1 MVKPIVLIT
10 GATGFIGFRTLVILL
25 RSDYC
30 VRIAI
35 RRPDQEIKIRNAP
48 SIQPFLEQ
56 VTFIVVPDNT
66 ISGAYDTAVTGV
78 NFVIHVASPVP
89 PKLNI
94 QDNTAQGKSW
104 RELFY
109 GPAVKGTTE
118 LLDAVAKA
126 PSVQRVAITSSGNV
140 LASVVGEL
148 ASSSSATRR
157 CPSEDEVALIQ
168 NAGQAYKTSKI
179 LAITAARDTVA
190 RHRANGVHHFDVFY
204 VCPGYVQG
212 AHELCDNVEDYF
224 LTTSGGTLNLAVGKS
239 LPIPVMSQIWV
250 EDVAKA
256 HVVGLTSSEVR
267 DDDVL
272 VLVGN
277 EGKGWDWKE
286 VGETLM
292 DTFPTEV
299 ENDVVRPSRAQQ
311 SMPLNFDSRETQ
323 TKLGWSFAGPDV
335 WATETVKHY
344 LKLTDYS

>member
-1 MVKPIVLIT
+1 MTRPTVLIT
-10 GATGFIGFRTLVILL
+10 GATGFIGYRTLVILL

-35 RRPDQEIKIRNAP
+35 RRPDQEFKIRNAP
-48 SIQPFLEQ
+48 SIQPFLEH
-56 VTFIVVPDNT
+56 VTFIAVPDNT
-66 ISGAYDTAVTGV
+66 IRGAYETAVTGV
-78 NFVIHVASPVP
+78 HFVVHVASPVP
-89 PKLNI
+89 PKLDI

-104 RELFY
+104 NEIFY
-109 GPAVKGTTE
+109 DPAVKGTIE

-140 LASVVGEL
+140 LASVVGEP
-148 ASSSSATRR
+148 ATSPSATRR
-157 CPSEDEVALIQ
+157 CPSEEEVGAIQ

-179 LAITAARDTVA
+179 LAITATRKAVA
-190 RHRANGVHHFDVFY
+190 KHRANGVHHFGVFY

-224 LTTSGGTLNLAVGKS
+224 LTTSGGTLNLAMGKS

-256 HVVGLTSSEVR
+256 HVVGLTSPEVR

-277 EGKGWDWKE
+277 EGKGWEWKD
-286 VGETLM
+286 VGETLINR
-292 DTFPTEV
+292 FPTEV
-299 ENDVVRPSRAQQ
+299 DTDVLKPSRTQQ

-335 WATETVKHY
+335 WATETVKRY
-344 LKLTDYS
+344 LKLTGHS